1 MYAYTKLITHN
12 ETRIIVAQDHI
23 PDPPAFDA
31 SMITEIGNK
40 TLPPEVQKNTIT
52 RVENVVLI
60 GNQHKFNL

>member
-40 TLPPEVQKNTIT
+40 TLLSEVRKKHNY
-52 RVENVVLI
+52 
-60 GNQHKFNL
+60 